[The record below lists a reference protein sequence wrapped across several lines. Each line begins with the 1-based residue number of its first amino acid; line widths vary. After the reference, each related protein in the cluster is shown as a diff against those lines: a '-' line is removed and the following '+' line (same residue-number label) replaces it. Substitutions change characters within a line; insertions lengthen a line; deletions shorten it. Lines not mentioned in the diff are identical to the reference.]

1 MNIGLDKNRGKV
13 FEGCASNYGRELT
26 SPPVISRCKLITD
39 KSQLTAGA
47 HYECESDGYIFRE
60 DFFAPKSRIRRGRFY
75 KPSESLTDQWK
86 DEQNPQMNLGDRST
100 YTYRRTSI
108 WSYFHREGH
117 RDIYVLLGEGQ
128 RYTVWKLVDMEVIF
142 TGEEL
147 HTLKALS
154 TFGLL
159 PGLLDNEIPQDALPL
174 VQDTVTK
181 VVDDMY
187 TASAE
192 SIVDHCREAAAA
204 IISAFVEKPGKD
216 LGKLVQPLREL
227 PTPLNLAANAA
238 DTLAKLHSRRKS
250 SEIQKHGFRRIQ
262 DEDAQHAVSCLGLIM
277 VELGWGR
284 W

>member
-1 MNIGLDKNRGKV
+1 MNIGLDKHRGKV
-13 FEGCASNYGRELT
+13 YEGISNYGREL
-26 SPPVISRCKLITD
+26 SPPPLISRCKLVTD
-39 KSQLTAGA
+39 KAQLAGGVD
-47 HYECESDGYIFRE
+47 YENEFDGYIFRE
-60 DFFAPKSRIRRGRFY
+60 DYFDSKSRIRRGRFY
-75 KPSESLTDQWK
+75 MPSNYLTQQWK
-86 DEQNPQMNLGDRST
+86 DERNPHADLGDHST
-100 YTYRRTSI
+100 YTYHSGSL
-108 WSYFHREGH
+108 WSKFGRESL
-117 RDIYVLLGEGQ
+117 RDVYVLLGERQ

-147 HTLKALS
+147 HTLKAL
-154 TFGLL
+154 TNFGVLPELL
-159 PGLLDNEIPQDALPL
+159 EGEIPSYALPL
-174 VQDTVTK
+174 IKDTLDK

-187 TASAE
+187 MASAE

-204 IISAFVEKPGKD
+204 IVSSFVEKPGKD

-250 SEIQKHGFRRIQ
+250 SEIQRHDFRRIQ
-262 DEDAQHAVSCLGLIM
+262 SEDAQHAVSSLGLIL